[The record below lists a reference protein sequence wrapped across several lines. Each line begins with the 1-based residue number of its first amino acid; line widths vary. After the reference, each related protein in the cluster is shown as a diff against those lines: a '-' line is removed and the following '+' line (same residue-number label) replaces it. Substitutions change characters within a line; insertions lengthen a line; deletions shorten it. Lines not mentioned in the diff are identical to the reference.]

1 MPGPQYA
8 HKPIDEDGMPAGY
21 PLQLG
26 WEVTPRQVRA
36 KLAALNTPDGMS
48 DGGSDDGPEP
58 PFVLLDCRTPAEV
71 ATVAIAGALVV
82 AMQDIPSRLPELEEH
97 ADSEVVVFC
106 HHGGRSMQVT
116 AFLREQGF
124 ADVKSMAGGIDV
136 WARDVDPSLMR
147 Y

>member
-36 KLAALNTPDGMS
+36 KLASRSTS
-48 DGGSDDGPEP
+48 DGASDDGSGE

-71 ATVAIAGALVV
+71 ATAAIDGALVV
-82 AMQDIPSRLPELEEH
+82 TMQDIPSRLPELEEH
-97 ADSEVVVFC
+97 AESEVVVFC

-136 WARDVDPSLMR
+136 WARDVDPSLVR